1 MKSCA
6 MLHGSFLDCNLP
18 TIGQSGFPLSQ
29 IVQWSTSATRPDD
42 GEDLE
47 PEVKE
52 AVKFL
57 EMCLDLNPQKR
68 ISAKQALAS
77 DFLADDFSD
86 TEPEEMDVL

>member
-1 MKSCA
+1 
-6 MLHGSFLDCNLP
+6 MLHGSVLDCNLP
-18 TIGQSGFPLSQ
+18 TIGMSGFPLSQ

-57 EMCLDLNPQKR
+57 EMCLELNPQKR
-68 ISAKQALAS
+68 ISAEAALATE
-77 DFLADDFSD
+77 FLAESFSD
-86 TEPEEMDVL
+86 TEPEEMDTL